1 MCVVTAQMSTQR
13 FVYRWVV
20 PSDPTPAATTGFTPY
35 ALAVDFGGTKVEAA
49 LVDADG
55 RLVAGSRHRRP
66 TGRTATVPELEESVG
81 GVVRASAASLPADG
95 RIVGVGI
102 GSAGP
107 VDRRLGL
114 VSPLNVPHWRDYPM
128 RDFVARVA
136 AELGLDVPVTLEMDG
151 VAITMAE
158 HWVGAAQGVDNVMG
172 MVIST
177 GIGGGLIV
185 DGRVITG
192 PTGNAGHIGHV
203 EVGELRG
210 EDTFGNPYALEAM
223 ASGPHTVAWARQHGF
238 AGGTGEELAAAYA
251 TGDPVARAAIAR
263 TGQAVG
269 RAIASATALLDL
281 ELVAIGGGFSH
292 STPDLFDHMRSV
304 VEQHYFPFVRKVR
317 IVPSAL
323 SSEGPL
329 IGAAALIHRAHL
341 LP

>member
-1 MCVVTAQMSTQR
+1 MSR
-13 FVYRWVV
+13 PGFVYRWLV
-20 PSDPTPAATTGFTPY
+20 SATPL

-55 RLVAGSRHRRP
+55 VLLPGSRHRLP
-66 TGRTATVPELEESVG
+66 TGRTATIADLEASVG
-81 GVVRASAASLPADG
+81 GVVRDTLAALPSDAT
-95 RIVGVGI
+95 IVGVGI
-102 GSAGP
+102 GCAGP
-107 VDRRLGL
+107 IDRKRGL
-114 VSPLNVPHWRDYPM
+114 VSPLNVPDWRDYPL
-128 RDFVARVA
+128 RDFIGSVVASA
-136 AELGLDVPVTLEMDG
+136 GLDVPVTLEMDG

-203 EVGELRG
+203 EVGDTRG
-210 EDTFGNPYALEAM
+210 EDTFGAPYALEAI
-223 ASGPHTVAWARQHGF
+223 ASGPHTVAWARRQGF
-238 AGGTGEELAAAYA
+238 TGETGEELAAAYA
-251 TGDPVARAAIAR
+251 AGDEVAVAAITR
-263 TGQAVG
+263 TGRAVG
-269 RAIASATALLDL
+269 HAIASATALLDL

-292 STPDLFDHMRSV
+292 STPDLFAHMRAV
-304 VEQHYFPFVRKVR
+304 IEAHYFPFVRKVR

-329 IGAAALIHRAHL
+329 IGAAALIHRSAM
-341 LP
+341 LPDNPRD

>member
-1 MCVVTAQMSTQR
+1 M
-13 FVYRWVV
+13 
-20 PSDPTPAATTGFTPY
+20 PTRL

-49 LVDADG
+49 LVDEDG
-55 RLVAGSRHRRP
+55 RLVRDSRHRQP
-66 TGRTATVPELEESVG
+66 TGRTATVAELETSVG
-81 GVVRASAASLPADG
+81 GVIRDTLAAAGPDAEL
-95 RIVGVGI
+95 VGVGI
-102 GSAGP
+102 GCAGP
-107 VDRRLGL
+107 IDRIRGL
-114 VSPLNVPHWRDYPM
+114 VSPLNVPHWRDYPL
-128 RDFVARVA
+128 RDFIERTVRDT
-136 AELGLDVPVTLEMDG
+136 GRTVPVTLELDG

-172 MVIST
+172 MVVST

-185 DGRVITG
+185 GGRVITG
-192 PTGNAGHIGHV
+192 PTGNAGHIGHI
-203 EVGELRG
+203 EVGELVG
-210 EDTFGNPYALEAM
+210 ENTFGNPSALEAI

-238 AGGTGEELAAAYA
+238 TGSTGEELAAAYA
-251 TGDPVARAAIAR
+251 AGDEPAAQAIAR
-263 TGQAVG
+263 TGEAVG

-292 STPDLFDHMRSV
+292 ATPDLFDHMRRV
-304 VEQHYFPFVRKVR
+304 VAEHYFPYVRKVR

>member
-1 MCVVTAQMSTQR
+1 MSR
-13 FVYRWVV
+13 DGFVYRWVV
-20 PSDPTPAATTGFTPY
+20 PADSTALPPAHV
-35 ALAVDFGGTKVEAA
+35 LAVDFGGTKVEAA
-49 LVDADG
+49 LVDAEG
-55 RLVAGSRHRRP
+55 RLVEGSRHRRP
-66 TGRTATVPELEESVG
+66 TGRNATVPELEESVG
-81 GVVRASAASLPADG
+81 GVVRAAFAALPEGA
-95 RIVGVGI
+95 RIAGVGI

-107 VDRRLGL
+107 IDRTRGL

-128 RDFVARVA
+128 RDFVAGVA
-136 AELGLDVPVTLEMDG
+136 VELGLDVPVTLEMDG

-203 EVGELRG
+203 EIGDIKG
-210 EDTFGNPYALEAM
+210 EDTFGSPYALEAI
-223 ASGPHTVAWARQHGF
+223 ASGPHTVAWAQHQGF
-238 AGGTGEELAAAYA
+238 AGATGEELAAAYA
-251 TGDPVARAAIAR
+251 AGDPVAREAIAR
-263 TGQAVG
+263 TGTAVG
-269 RAIASATALLDL
+269 HAIASATALLDL

-292 STPDLFDHMRSV
+292 STPDLFDHMRAV
-304 VEQHYFPFVRKVR
+304 IATHYFPFVRKVR

-329 IGAAALIHRAHL
+329 IGAAALIHRSHL

>member
-1 MCVVTAQMSTQR
+1 MSSR
-13 FVYRWVV
+13 AFVYRWVV
-20 PSDPTPAATTGFTPY
+20 PADSPAFPPAY

-49 LVDADG
+49 LVDTEG
-55 RLVAGSRHRRP
+55 RLVEGSRHRRP
-66 TGRTATVPELEESVG
+66 TGRDATVPELEESVG
-81 GVVRASAASLPADG
+81 GVVRAAFAALPEG
-95 RIVGVGI
+95 GIVVGVGI

-107 VDRRLGL
+107 IDRTRGL

-128 RDFVARVA
+128 RDFVAGVA

-192 PTGNAGHIGHV
+192 PTGSAGHIGHV
-203 EVGELRG
+203 EVGDIEG
-210 EDTFGNPYALEAM
+210 EDTFGSRYALEAI
-223 ASGPHTVAWARQHGF
+223 ASGPHTVAWAQHHGF
-238 AGGTGEELAAAYA
+238 AGTTGEDLAAAYA
-251 TGDPVARAAIAR
+251 AGDPVAREAIAR
-263 TGQAVG
+263 TGTAVG
-269 RAIASATALLDL
+269 HAIASATALLDL

-292 STPDLFDHMRSV
+292 STPDLFDHMRV
-304 VEQHYFPFVRKVR
+304 VIANHYFPFVRKVR

>member
-1 MCVVTAQMSTQR
+1 MSTAAL
-13 FVYRWVV
+13 VYRLVV
-20 PSDPTPAATTGFTPY
+20 PTDHQPSSLLF

-49 LVDADG
+49 LVDTDG
-55 RLVAGSRHRRP
+55 RLVEGSRHRRP
-66 TGRTATVPELEESVG
+66 TGRNATVPELEESVG
-81 GVVRASAASLPADG
+81 GVVRAALAALPEGG

-107 VDRRLGL
+107 IDRTQGL

-128 RDFVARVA
+128 RDFVSRVA

-158 HWVGAAQGVDNVMG
+158 HWVGAAQGVENVMG

-185 DGRVITG
+185 GGRVITG

-203 EVGELRG
+203 EVGDIRG
-210 EDTFGNPYALEAM
+210 EDTFGSPFALEAM
-223 ASGPHTVAWARQHGF
+223 ASGPHTVAWARHHGF
-238 AGGTGEELAAAYA
+238 EGSTGEELAAAYA
-251 TGDPVARAAIAR
+251 AGDPVAREAIAR
-263 TGQAVG
+263 TGRAVG
-269 RAIASATALLDL
+269 HAIASATALLDL

-292 STPDLFDHMRSV
+292 STPDLFDHMRAV
-304 VEQHYFPFVRKVR
+304 IAEHYFPFVRKVR
-317 IVPSAL
+317 IVPSGL

>member
-1 MCVVTAQMSTQR
+1 MCVVDAQMSRMR
-13 FVYRWVV
+13 FVYRLVV
-20 PSDPTPAATTGFTPY
+20 PTDPNSAAPAY

-49 LVDADG
+49 LVDTEG
-55 RLVAGSRHRRP
+55 RLVDGSRHRRP
-66 TGRTATVPELEESVG
+66 TGRNATVPELEESVG
-81 GVVRASAASLPADG
+81 GVVRAAAASLPQGG

-107 VDRRLGL
+107 IDRKRGL

-128 RDFVARVA
+128 RDYVAGVTD
-136 AELGLDVPVTLEMDG
+136 ELGLDARVTLEMDG

-203 EVGELRG
+203 EVGDIKG
-210 EDTFGNPYALEAM
+210 EDTFGSPYALEAM
-223 ASGPHTVAWARQHGF
+223 ASGPHTVAWARREGF
-238 AGGTGEELAAAYA
+238 TGTTGEELAAAYA
-251 TGDPVARAAIAR
+251 AGDPIAREAIAR
-263 TGQAVG
+263 TGRAVG
-269 RAIASATALLDL
+269 HAIASATALLDL

-292 STPDLFDHMRSV
+292 ATPDLFDHMRGV
-304 VEQHYFPFVRKVR
+304 IEHHYFPFVRKVR

-329 IGAAALIHRAHL
+329 IGAAALIHRAQL

>member
-1 MCVVTAQMSTQR
+1 MVVST
-13 FVYRWVV
+13 
-20 PSDPTPAATTGFTPY
+20 PL

-55 RLVAGSRHRRP
+55 RLVPDSRFRRP
-66 TGRTATVPELEESVG
+66 TGRTATVDDLEASVG
-81 GVVRASAASLPADG
+81 GVVRDALASLPEGAE
-95 RIVGVGI
+95 IVGVGI
-102 GSAGP
+102 GCAGP
-107 VDRRLGL
+107 IDRVRGL

-128 RDFVARVA
+128 RDFIG
-136 AELGLDVPVTLEMDG
+136 AEVRSAGLDVPVTLEMDG

-172 MVIST
+172 MVVST

-185 DGRVITG
+185 GGRVITG

-203 EVGELRG
+203 EVGDIRG

-223 ASGPHTVAWARQHGF
+223 ASGPHTVAWAQKHGF
-238 AGGTGEELAAAYA
+238 TGTTGEELAAAYA
-251 TGDPVARAAIAR
+251 AGDEVARHAIAR
-263 TGQAVG
+263 TGRAVG
-269 RAIASATALLDL
+269 HAIASATALLDL

-292 STPDLFDHMRSV
+292 STPDLFTHMREV
-304 VEQHYFPFVRKVR
+304 IEKHYFPFVRKVR

-329 IGAAALIHRAHL
+329 IGAAALIHRANL
-341 LP
+341 LPA